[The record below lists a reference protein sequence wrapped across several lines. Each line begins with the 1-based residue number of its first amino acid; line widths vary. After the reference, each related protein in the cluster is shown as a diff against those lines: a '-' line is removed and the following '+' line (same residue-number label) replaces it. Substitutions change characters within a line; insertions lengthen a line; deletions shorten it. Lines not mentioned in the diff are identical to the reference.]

1 MSGALLPVAALV
13 AGFVSFSSPCCVPLV
28 PGYLS
33 YISALPVA
41 ALPREDARRVTT
53 RASLLFVGGFSAV
66 FVVLGMGASTLG
78 TLLLRN
84 ETTVNR
90 LFGVVI
96 VALGLS
102 TFGLIQLPA
111 LQRERRIDLARVPP
125 GPGWAFP
132 LGMAFGAGWAPCIG
146 PVLATILATA
156 SFSGSALWG
165 GILLGLYS
173 LGLGLPFVL
182 LAGSV
187 DRANHSI
194 RVSPSAR
201 SADRGPRRRPAR
213 HRRRPVLHR
222 PVDRA
227 VQASATV
234 VCRDRLATHL
244 TDHPTIT

>member
-1 MSGALLPVAALV
+1 MSGALLPFAALL
-13 AGFVSFSSPCCVPLV
+13 AGLVSFSSPCCVPLV

-90 LFGVVI
+90 VFGAVI

-102 TFGLIQLPA
+102 TIGLIRLPA
-111 LQRERRIDLARVPP
+111 LQRERRIDLARIPP

-132 LGMAFGAGWAPCIG
+132 LGMAFAAGWAPCIG

-165 GILLGLYS
+165 GLLLGLYS
-173 LGLGLPFVL
+173 LGLGIPFVL
-182 LAGSV
+182 LARGF
-187 DRANHSI
+187 DRANRS
-194 RVSPSAR
+194 SAFL
-201 SADRGPRRRPAR
+201 RRHARRIEVLGGGLLVTVGVLFFTGRWTELFRPLQRWFAETGW
-213 HRRRPVLHR
+213 P
-222 PVDRA
+222 P
-227 VQASATV
+227 
-234 VCRDRLATHL
+234 
-244 TDHPTIT
+244 I